1 MNEKRIKKH
10 LKSIL
15 RSIVCALGA
24 LTVLTAQTPNINV
37 QATSANIPLEVIPS
51 GECIGIMM
59 ETDGLLVGG
68 INEVKS
74 QSGQM
79 LSPAA
84 EAGILPGDM
93 LTHVNGVKI
102 DNMEHFS
109 RLVEASEKS
118 PVEISLIRGADSK
131 TVYLTPV
138 KDTVGETKI
147 GVWLRDHTTGLGTLT
162 FIDPATGNYGALG
175 HAIADNVSGVILPV
189 KSGKI
194 TRVSVTG
201 AIKGISGA
209 PGELQGSFS
218 AFGEVG
224 RISNNTYCGLYGKI
238 TDKSYFKSATVP
250 VGKSSEVHVGKAQI
264 ISTVGDSGTK
274 IYDIS
279 IEKICVPLSRGEKNM
294 IIRVTDE
301 ELLSLTGGIVQGMS
315 GSPIIQDGKI
325 IGAVTHVLVN
335 DPTRG
340 YGIFIENMLNAVA

>member
-1 MNEKRIKKH
+1 MNEKGIKGCFTR
-10 LKSIL
+10 LL
-15 RSIVCALGA
+15 RRAVCVLGA
-24 LTVLTAQTPNINV
+24 LTILTAQTPNTSA
-37 QATSANIPLEVIPS
+37 QATAANIPLEVIPS

-84 EAGILPGDM
+84 EAGILPGDV

-102 DNMEHFS
+102 ESMDHFS
-109 RLVEASEKS
+109 SLVENPQKS
-118 PVEISLIRGADSK
+118 PVEISLSRGSENV

-138 KDTVGETKI
+138 KDSMGDTKI

-162 FIDPATGNYGALG
+162 FIDPQTGNYGALG
-175 HAIADNVSGVILPV
+175 HAIADSTSGIILPV

-194 TRVSVTG
+194 TKADVSG
-201 AIKGISGA
+201 AIKGAQGA
-209 PGELQGSFS
+209 PGELQGNFS
-218 AFGEVG
+218 AFGQVG
-224 RISNNTYCGLYGKI
+224 SVSINICCGLYGKI

-250 VGKSSEVHVGKAQI
+250 VGRSSEVHVGKAQI
-264 ISTVGDSGTK
+264 ISTVGGFGKET
-274 IYDIS
+274 YEIS

-301 ELLSLTGGIVQGMS
+301 KLLSLTGGIVQGMS

-325 IGAVTHVLVN
+325 VGAVTHVLVN

-340 YGIFIENMLNAVA
+340 YGIFIENMLNAAA